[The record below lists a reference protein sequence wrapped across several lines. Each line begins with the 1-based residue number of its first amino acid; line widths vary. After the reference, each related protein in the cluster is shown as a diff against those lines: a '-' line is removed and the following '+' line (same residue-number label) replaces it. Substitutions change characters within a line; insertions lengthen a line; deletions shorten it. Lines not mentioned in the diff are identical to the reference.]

1 MPGRWLYNRLLIG
14 AVLLVLGTA
23 LRWAFGW

>member
-1 MPGRWLYNRLLIG
+1 MPGRWLYDRLLIG

-23 LRWAFGW
+23 LRWLLGW